1 MGTQIARTALLLH
14 LLCTWYPF
22 RWVIRLLLAS
32 NLLLS
37 PARRGQREDQH
48 DDHSNNNDDDE
59 CIAACLSVLNQCQRN
74 EMELLV
80 QFAQDFLVI
89 NFYFLYAAIV
99 ATSST
104 THAVNRLCLAYS
116 MATLVWLVASH
127 NYFHPTPTV
136 HEYNA
141 RFFKESVW
149 CYSIGSL
156 ILFLVPGRPGSNAFQ
171 PTTTNTTRS
180 RQHRTSM
187 KWSIPANA
195 IFCGAVRAGLIVF
208 NNSLLASFIDSFI
221 SFILDDLDGYRSLNC
236 LSPLRPC
243 SGMPTGTPWRVTC
256 AFGV

>member
-1 MGTQIARTALLLH
+1 MGTQIVRTALLLH

-37 PARRGQREDQH
+37 HRQREDH
-48 DDHSNNNDDDE
+48 HEDDHNNNDGDDE
-59 CIAACLSVLNQCQRN
+59 CIAACLSVLRHCQRN

-80 QFAQDFLVI
+80 QFAQDVLVI
-89 NFYFLYAAIV
+89 NAYFLYAAIV

-104 THAVNRLCLAYS
+104 THSVNRICLAYS

-141 RFFKESVW
+141 TFFKESVW

-156 ILFLVPGRPGSNAFQ
+156 ILVLVPGRPGSITFQ
-171 PTTTNTTRS
+171 QSTNMTRHQ
-180 RQHRTSM
+180 RQHHRTSM

-195 IFCGAVRAGLIVF
+195 IFCGAVRAGLI
-208 NNSLLASFIDSFI
+208 
-221 SFILDDLDGYRSLNC
+221 SLNNFC
-236 LSPLRPC
+236 H
-243 SGMPTGTPWRVTC
+243 
-256 AFGV
+256 